1 VSLRRSDQLFI
12 VRTWLESPGDT
23 RTMRGRID
31 HAASGRRRYFANF
44 GELCDFVS
52 ILQTF
57 PVPDEQAPEGQGT
70 DDDPDAV
77 DGQETVAG

>member
-1 VSLRRSDQLFI
+1 VSRRSADQVFV

-44 GELCDFVS
+44 GDLCDF
-52 ILQTF
+52 IAGTQTF
-57 PVPDEQAPEGQGT
+57 APPAEAAETDQDSESVDAPETVPD
-70 DDDPDAV
+70 
-77 DGQETVAG
+77 